1 VTAVTKP
8 ASVLVVGAGV
18 CGLAAATRLS
28 ASGFRVTVVDKSRGV
43 GGRMA
48 TRRIGAAR
56 VDHGAQFF
64 TVRNQE
70 LGALVEEWLSRG
82 VAREWCRGFRRPP
95 DGHPRYVGAAG
106 MTDLAKDLAASLD
119 VTLSTRIDQISP
131 SAGGAW
137 VARSDRGAPINADA
151 VVLTP
156 PVPQSL
162 TLLGALADPEADMAL
177 RAISYTPTLSLLAVL
192 DEDPGIPPPG
202 ALQLTD
208 GPLSW
213 VADNRAKGVSP
224 VPALTAHASAQA
236 SAEWWELDFETATSA
251 LLDAARPFVGTR
263 GPRATQLVRWRYAAP
278 DVSHPDRCLVAVDTD
293 RPVVC
298 AGDAFG
304 EPRVEGAFLSGLAAA
319 DAVTERLA
327 ASPQPGAS

>member
-1 VTAVTKP
+1 M
-8 ASVLVVGAGV
+8 
-18 CGLAAATRLS
+18 
-28 ASGFRVTVVDKSRGV
+28 DKSSGV
-43 GGRMA
+43 GGRLA

-64 TVRNQE
+64 TVRGGE
-70 LGALVEEWLSRG
+70 LGTLVEGWLSRG

-106 MTDLAKDLAASLD
+106 MTDLAKDLASNLD
-119 VTLSTRIDQISP
+119 VTLSTRIERLSP
-131 SAGGAW
+131 GAAGGW
-137 VARSDRGAPINADA
+137 VARSDRGATVAADA

-162 TLLGALADPEADMAL
+162 TLLGALAAPEADDAL

-192 DEDPGIPPPG
+192 DADPGIPPPG
-202 ALQLTD
+202 GLQLSE

-213 VADNRAKGVSP
+213 VADNRAKGVSS
-224 VPALTAHASAQA
+224 VPAVTVHAGPQA
-236 SAEWWELDFETATSA
+236 SAEWWGLDSAAATSV
-251 LLDAARPFVGTR
+251 LLDAARPWVGTR
-263 GPRATQLVRWRYAAP
+263 DPRQAQLVRWRYATP
-278 DVSHPDRCLVAVDTD
+278 DVAHPEPCLVAVDTD

-319 DAVTERLA
+319 DAVAERLG
-327 ASPQPGAS
+327 PPR